1 MACGS
6 WVAAKFNLWQRQT
19 CGEIAEHGKSGR
31 ALDDCGETASDEV
44 VEAGE
49 IEVGQGAGI
58 SGGSSDAVEGAADQ
72 GDETVEHNER
82 GKAAIDGAVA
92 AGETGAAQGT
102 LDDGEGGGGGMAA
115 SGTAAIGDDQGFSS
129 KTVTIVDRPTN
140 WGIMSPNQR
149 KQWARRRK

>member
-1 MACGS
+1 MEIACNGA
-6 WVAAKFNLWQRQT
+6 VAAGT
-19 CGEIAEHGKSGR
+19 M
-31 ALDDCGETASDEV
+31 V
-44 VEAGE
+44 VGPGTES
-49 IEVGQGAGI
+49 
-58 SGGSSDAVEGAADQ
+58 SGGSSDAIRGAADQ
-72 GDETVEHNER
+72 GDETVERNER
-82 GKAAIDGAVA
+82 GEAAIDGAVA

-115 SGTAAIGDDQGFSS
+115 SGTAAIGDDRWFSS